1 MLYNGVIEKGEWAV
15 AESCKHALKLD
26 QIKNLGKPAPL
37 PAVWP
42 ASTGKYDT
50 GRTDTRIQDRN

>member
-26 QIKNLGKPAPL
+26 QIKNLGKPTPL
-37 PAVWP
+37 PAV
-42 ASTGKYDT
+42 
-50 GRTDTRIQDRN
+50 